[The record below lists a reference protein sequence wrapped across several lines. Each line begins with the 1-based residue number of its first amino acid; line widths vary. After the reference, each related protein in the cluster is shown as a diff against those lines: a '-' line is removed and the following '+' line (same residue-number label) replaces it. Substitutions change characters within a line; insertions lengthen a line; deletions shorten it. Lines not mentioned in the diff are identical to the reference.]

1 MPKND
6 SGLPGDISARMDEVM
21 DRVIAEARAKLRSE
35 LHRMFRFANMD
46 EVQAARQVL
55 EDHGRPMSLNEI
67 VEELKAGGI
76 WRTATGS
83 VGSSAD
89 SEIKRSIGRAAAHG
103 VNIRYIDREK
113 DIIGL
118 PEGAP

>member
-6 SGLPGDISARMDEVM
+6 SGLPGDIAARMDEVLN
-21 DRVIAEARAKLRSE
+21 RVVDELRAKLRLE

-46 EVQAARQVL
+46 EVQAARHVL
-55 EDHGRPMSLNEI
+55 EDHGGPMSLNEI

-89 SEIKRSIGRAAAHG
+89 SEIKRSVGRAAAHG

-113 DIIGL
+113 DLIGL
-118 PEGAP
+118 PEAS